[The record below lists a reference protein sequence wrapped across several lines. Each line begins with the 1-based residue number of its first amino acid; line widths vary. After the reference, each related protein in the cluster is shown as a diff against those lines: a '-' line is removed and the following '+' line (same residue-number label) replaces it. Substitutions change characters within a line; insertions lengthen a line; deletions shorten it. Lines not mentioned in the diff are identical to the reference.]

1 MLRDPEENIKLI
13 DTNEYKCYNKH
24 ATENTMTLSKTGT
37 ENLTAEEWNE
47 LVALKDAITYR
58 PQSVSAKKMEK
69 FTELMVRSLEGKCDP
84 PPPKN
89 WRGTALSE

>member
-1 MLRDPEENIKLI
+1 MLTLGHIAR
-13 DTNEYKCYNKH
+13 
-24 ATENTMTLSKTGT
+24 NTMTLSKPTNDT
-37 ENLTAEEWNE
+37 LTTEEWDE

-58 PQSVSAKKMEK
+58 PQSVSAEKMEK

-89 WRGTALSE
+89 WRGSVLNE